1 MNSTRILYEIDNLPA
16 FQNKVFDKVEDA
28 NNTPCGDVRL
38 VEDLNT
44 GLIYNQAFRPE
55 LMVYDKNYDNEQAT
69 SSIFQKHL
77 DQVLQIIERI
87 IGKSDIVEVGCGK
100 GIFLEMMQ
108 DNGFEVQGYDP
119 TYEGSNPKVIKQY
132 FTPDLGITGK
142 GLILRHVLEH
152 IQDPVSFL
160 KQLSEANGGSGKIY
174 IEVPCFDWICENRVW
189 FDIFYEHVN
198 YFRLSDFHKIF
209 GTVYESGRLFGG
221 QYLYVIADLSDIR
234 FPKYDPENSV
244 NFPDNFLPSP
254 EHKNGG
260 SVIIWGGGSKGVIFS
275 LSMQRAGFPVSMVID
290 INPRKQGKYLP
301 VTCLKVQK
309 PEEVLSNLKI
319 GTPIYVMNSNYLEE
333 IKNLVLKSTKNAN
346 TVKLICIDYEN

>member
-16 FQNKVFDKVEDA
+16 FQNKVFDNVEDA

-44 GLIYNQAFRPE
+44 GLIYNEALRPE
-55 LMVYDKNYDNEQAT
+55 LMIYDKNYDNEQAS

-87 IGKSDIVEVGCGK
+87 IGKSKIVEVGCGK
-100 GIFLEMMQ
+100 GVFLEMMQ

-209 GTVYESGRLFGG
+209 GTVYESGRLFGD

-234 FPKYDPENSV
+234 FSKYDPEHSV

-254 EHKNGG
+254 EHKNGE

-275 LSMQRAGFPVSMVID
+275 LLMERAGFPVSMVID

-309 PEEVLSNLKI
+309 PEDVLSDLKI

-333 IKNLVLKSTKNAN
+333 IKNLVFKITKNVNA
-346 TVKLICIDYEN
+346 VKLICIDNEN